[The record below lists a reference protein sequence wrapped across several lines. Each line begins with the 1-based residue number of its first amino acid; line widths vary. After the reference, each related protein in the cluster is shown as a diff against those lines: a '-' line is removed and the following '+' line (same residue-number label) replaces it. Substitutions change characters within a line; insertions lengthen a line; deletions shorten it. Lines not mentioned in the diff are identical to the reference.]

1 MLNENQVN
9 TIRHNCDRMIRAVK
23 WVIFSIIA
31 GLVIGAAGTLFSF
44 LLAFVTN
51 LRLSH
56 PWLLYLLPIGGLVIV
71 GCYHLL
77 HNQNDTGTNLVIS
90 SINAGDHLPLR
101 MAPLI
106 FISTLITHLCGGS
119 AGREGAAL
127 QLGGSIGN
135 GIGSLFRFDEKDK
148 HVMVMCGMSAAFSAL
163 FGTPLAAAIFPIEVI
178 SIGIMHYSALLPCV
192 IASLVA
198 HAVATMAGIEP
209 ETFVIAQ
216 IPDFTISSSVKISV
230 LAILCALVSILF
242 CLTLHSAGHLYKR
255 FIKNPYLRIFV
266 GGCIVIVLTL
276 LVGSQTYNGAGMD
289 FIARCMEEATVRP
302 EAFVLKM
309 IFTAA
314 TLCAGFKGGEIVPS
328 FFTGAAFGC
337 LFGNLLGFSPT
348 LCTATGM
355 IALFCGVTNCPI
367 SSLLI
372 SFELFGYAGV
382 PYFMLSVAFS
392 YMLSGYFGLYHS
404 QKIMYS
410 KFKTNYINRKTV

>member
-1 MLNENQVN
+1 MLNEKQTD
-9 TIRHNCDRMIRAVK
+9 TIKHNFHRIISAVK
-23 WVIFSIIA
+23 WVIFAIIS

-90 SINAGDHLPLR
+90 SINAGDNLPLR

-106 FISTLITHLCGGS
+106 FVSTLITHLCGGS

-135 GIGSLFRFDEKDK
+135 GIGHLFRFDEKDK

-163 FGTPLAAAIFPIEVI
+163 FGTPLSAAIFPIEVI

-216 IPDFTISSSVKISV
+216 IPDFTAGSAVKISG

-392 YMLSGYFGLYHS
+392 YVFSGYFGLYHS

-410 KFKTNYINRKTV
+410 KFKTKYINRKTV